1 MNAMTK
7 ESPKTP
13 ILLLQ
18 DIEKRS
24 RANARG
30 LPKQEE
36 VLEEWSG
43 IGFRIGN
50 QNLVVPLGEVVEILT
65 YPRLSRVPG
74 AKPWI
79 LGIANI
85 RGNLLPIM
93 DLSGFLGERLTKLNK
108 RSRVLVVNNVVNN
121 KVIFAGLLVDEVLG
135 LRHFYEEEQTTQLP
149 MSDLSVLPY
158 LDRAYKKGDKHWM
171 VFSMHKL
178 TQSDLFMQ
186 IAV

>member
-1 MNAMTK
+1 MTK
-7 ESPKTP
+7 ETTKTP
-13 ILLLQ
+13 IQILQ
-18 DIEKRS
+18 DIEQRS
-24 RANARG
+24 RSNARG

-36 VLEEWSG
+36 VLDEWSG

-50 QNLVVPLGEVVEILT
+50 QHLVVPLGEVLEILT
-65 YPRLSRVPG
+65 YPRLSKVPG
-74 AKPWI
+74 AKSWV

-85 RGNLLPIM
+85 RGNLLPVM
-93 DLSGFLGERLTKLNK
+93 DLSGFLGEQLTKLNK
-108 RSRVLVVNNVVNN
+108 RSRVLVINNVVNN
-121 KVIFAGLLVDEVLG
+121 KDSYSGLLVDEVLG

-149 MSDLSVLPY
+149 MSDMSVLPY
-158 LDRAYKKGDKHWM
+158 VDRAYKKGDKHWI